1 MAKKDNVQNFVPQ
14 QETMQQPVAPQ
25 EEALFESEAY
35 GSPQPDAG
43 MGTTVCKPV
52 GIGGPIPIVAP
63 RSTTIQLQ
71 PIIVPMAVVP
81 YMSQDNEVLKTDGIQ
96 QQPVEAYDTAAADFS
111 RVEEE
116 RKAVKTKKKSK
127 TGARIASAVLFI
139 LASLVIAAYS
149 IASINPTLLGVNWN
163 QINVISQVL
172 NWIES
177 LAPANIAITVL
188 HIACYVFVSTVSLI
202 AFICIFVGKLPAG
215 AVAALTFIG
224 AATVDAALIYDA
236 VLATQAGVQ
245 FVAKDYVAY
254 IVVAS
259 LATLT
264 FIVSAIIAVCL
275 NRKKDIYNL
284 DGNAEP
290 NLI

>member
-81 YMSQDNEVLKTDGIQ
+81 YMSQDNNVLKTDGIQ
-96 QQPVEAYDTAAADFS
+96 QQPVEEYDTAAADFS

-127 TGARIASAVLFI
+127 TGARIASAVLFV

-172 NWIES
+172 NWIEN